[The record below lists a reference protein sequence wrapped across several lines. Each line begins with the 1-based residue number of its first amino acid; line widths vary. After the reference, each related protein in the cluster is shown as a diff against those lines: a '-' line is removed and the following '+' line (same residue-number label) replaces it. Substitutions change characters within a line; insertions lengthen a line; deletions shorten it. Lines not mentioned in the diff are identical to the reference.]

1 MKARAGLAVL
11 AAGVVLFAVTVDRS
25 AWVLLSLA
33 LAWCGAVAVVD
44 AIDGASTSGV
54 RR

>member
-1 MKARAGLAVL
+1 MKARTGLVVL
-11 AAGVVLFAVTVDRS
+11 AAGVVLFAATVDRS

-33 LAWCGAVAVVD
+33 LTWGGAVVVVD
-44 AIDGASTSGV
+44 AITGAATNGG